1 MAVSLAESA
10 KLSTNQ
16 LVRGVMETFLTDTES
31 VVLDQIQFEDVTG
44 NAWAYNEEATL
55 PGVAFRDVNEAY
67 TESTGTLN
75 TKTETLKI
83 FGGDADVDRF
93 IEQTRGNLASQ
104 RATQTA
110 LKIKALR
117 LGFQTAFING
127 DSAVNPK
134 SFDGLKKRLV
144 GSQVIDAATNGLPV
158 FTAANPASSAQDFF
172 DALDALI
179 AAVPGGANALYMN
192 AATKARIKSAARRL
206 NAWDQQRT
214 EFGKSIDTYNG
225 VALLDMG
232 NDASGNPILPQ
243 TETQGTANDASSIYA
258 VRWSSGEGDVGV
270 LGLWNGGLMV
280 DDLGMLQSMPVYR
293 TRIELYG
300 SIAVLGKGAARLR
313 GVRVAAS

>member
-10 KLSTNQ
+10 KLSTNL
-16 LVRGVMETFLTDTES
+16 LVRGVMETFLVDTES

-127 DSAVNPK
+127 DSSVNAK

-144 GSQVIDAATNGLPV
+144 GSQVLDAGTNGLPV
-158 FTAANPASSAQDFF
+158 FTAASPANSAQDFF

-192 AATKARIKSAARRL
+192 AGTKARIKSAARRL
-206 NAWDQQRT
+206 GSWEQQRT
-214 EFGKSIDTYNG
+214 DFGKSIDTYNG

-232 NDASGNPILPQ
+232 NDASGNAILPQ
-243 TETQGTANDASSIYA
+243 TETQGSNSDASSIYA

-270 LGLWNGGLMV
+270 LGLWNGGVMV

-300 SIAVLGKGAARLR
+300 SVAVLGKGAARLR

>member
-16 LVRGVMETFLTDTES
+16 LAQGVMETFLTDTES
-31 VVLDQIQFEDVTG
+31 VVLDAIQFEDVAG

-55 PGVAFRDVNEAY
+55 PGVAFRDVNEGY

-75 TKTETLKI
+75 TKTESLKI

-93 IEQTRGNLASQ
+93 IVNTRGNLANQ

-127 DSAVNPK
+127 DSSVNAK

-144 GSQVIDAATNGLPV
+144 GSQVIDTGTNGLPI
-158 FTAANPASSAQDFF
+158 FTAASPASSANDFF
-172 DALDALI
+172 DTLEALI

-192 AATKARIKSAARRL
+192 AGTKARIKSAARRL
-206 NAWDQQRT
+206 NAWQQQRT

-225 VALLDMG
+225 VALLDIG
-232 NDASGNPILPQ
+232 NDSSGSAILPQ
-243 TETQGTANDASSIYA
+243 TETLGTNSDTSSIYA
-258 VRWSSGEGDVGV
+258 VRWSGGEGDVGV
-270 LGLWNGGLMV
+270 LGLWNGGVMV